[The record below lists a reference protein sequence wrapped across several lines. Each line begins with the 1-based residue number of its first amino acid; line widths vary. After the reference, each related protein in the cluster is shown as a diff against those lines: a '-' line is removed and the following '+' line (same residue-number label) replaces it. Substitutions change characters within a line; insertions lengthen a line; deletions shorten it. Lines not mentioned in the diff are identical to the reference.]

1 MKFYRYLKSVSL
13 VLLSAGILTTSAV
26 CLEKVSAQPAA
37 APAKPAAVQTAQT
50 AAVTATPLA
59 IVNSPSTYLN
69 KNVIMKAKFDKFSTL
84 GLDYKPAFKSSE
96 DYISFLIKRDDTTH
110 DIPLSEMKLFLKRE
124 MAEKFIELKTDDE
137 IEIKGKVFSDALGDA
152 WVDVTQLTVLKKA
165 PETKNNGEK

>member
-1 MKFYRYLKSVSL
+1 MKALKYLKSVSL
-13 VLLSAGILTTSAV
+13 VILSAGILTTSAV

-37 APAKPAAVQTAQT
+37 VQQPAAQTVA
-50 AAVTATPLA
+50 ATPLS
-59 IVNSPSTYLN
+59 IVDSPKTYLN
-69 KNVIMKAKFDKFSTL
+69 KTVIMKAKFDKFSTL

-124 MAEKFIELKTDDE
+124 LAEKFIDLKTDDE

-152 WVDVTQLTVLKKA
+152 WIDVSELKIIKKA
-165 PETKNNGEK
+165 PETKKN